1 MKKHFLKKTV
11 LVALLAIGT
20 TLSQVRAADMV
31 AAAGILANIE
41 SMVVQAKANLA
52 LAASSGDV
60 AAISEASKRADA
72 VDAASA
78 EANQMFAALEG
89 AADDSQAAKAMAGLE
104 AAQTKADQ
112 ALNGAVPEPTPK
124 SKKEAWKESTSNTG
138 GSPDGG
144 FNPPNIY
151 DVPWQSAGMRNVSAG
166 MFSSVYGSTGGSSS
180 SSKGFGDGDATP
192 E

>member
-11 LVALLAIGT
+11 LVALLTIGT
-20 TLSQVRAADMV
+20 TLGLAKAADMV
-31 AAAGILANIE
+31 AATGILANIE

-89 AADDSQAAKAMAGLE
+89 AADDNQAATAMAGLE
-104 AAQTKADQ
+104 AAKTKADD
-112 ALNGAVPEPTPK
+112 ALNGTIPEPTPK
-124 SKKEAWKESTSNTG
+124 SKKEVWKESTTNTG
-138 GSPDGG
+138 GSPGG
-144 FNPPNIY
+144 GYDPPNVY
-151 DVPWQSAGMRNVSAG
+151 DVPWQSAGMRSMSAG
-166 MFSSVYGSTGGSSS
+166 MFSSAYTSTGGSSA